1 MRSEFILLVIIG
13 GFFSALIVFLIII
26 YKPIIS
32 TSSNKTTT
40 VSIDNVDSLKSRVK
54 LLETELANSQ
64 SQQKEQAK
72 NWQDFIFSST
82 QSAKTNTPA
91 GTKSIMAVTNTQ
103 GTGFTT
109 TSAGYSPMGMYVN
122 IKCLKNCYLWIN
134 FSTASKNLGPIASEQ
149 GNTNIYGLFVDNA
162 DWGIY
167 SQASIPVANASS
179 PVSIN
184 SMISAGVGTH
194 TIEIKAKTTGG
205 MLQSDSSELQVMAIE
220 R

>member
-1 MRSEFILLVIIG
+1 MKTEFILLVIIG

-26 YKPIIS
+26 YKPVIP
-32 TSSNKTTT
+32 SNIYKTTT
-40 VSIDNVDSLKSRVK
+40 VSNDNVDSLKSRVK

-82 QSAKTNTPA
+82 QSAKTKNST

-109 TSAGYSPMGMYVN
+109 TSAGYTPMGMYVN
-122 IKCLKNCYLWIN
+122 VKCLKNCYLWIN
-134 FSTASKNLGPIASEQ
+134 FSTASKNLGPISSEH
-149 GNTNIYGLFVDNA
+149 GNTNTYGLFIDNG
-162 DWGIY
+162 DQGIF

-179 PVSIN
+179 PVSLN
-184 SMISAGVGTH
+184 SMISTGVGTH

-205 MLQSDSSELQVMAIE
+205 TLQSDSSALQVMAIE